1 MTSENTPQNPS
12 VLPALFGGPID
23 AVTQKATT
31 QQQNAHKNDQA
42 IGRPGVDPPYVTN
55 QEPPPET
62 MTHQQIYDA
71 AHSIDKEALSKLVD
85 TWANSSVNITSLF
98 QLHRM
103 GVERALQGR
112 WEGQTAEAGQ
122 QAAMR
127 FAHAGEQTGQV
138 AESAGFRL
146 DSMYNAA
153 LAFAVAVPPVPK
165 STAPDP
171 DNSGESV
178 LPGLTSGA
186 KDRADTTAANAA
198 RLQAIDAVNRI
209 YLPIFPPSG
218 QNVPALVPPP
228 PTVNGGDSGTGGV
241 TAGGGWGVGPGGSGS
256 TGRGGGAPGD
266 ASGSGQQN
274 QPQDQTS
281 PAGADSANAPGA
293 TTPAGLAGPNTGASG
308 AGSGAGLPGTGGTS
322 TTPAGVSAPSQ
333 GTGLGGVGSGPSG
346 GYFGTGGRGG
356 SSAGGPGSSRPGLP
370 SQGGPGGGGAAAAA
384 ARGAAAGAAGP
395 MSPMSP
401 GAHGRRKGED
411 EERSKPV
418 PDYLKR
424 VQPELADLPPAPT
437 GAIGGDY
444 ATWNEPDTS
453 PPTYRTGP
461 AAPGFGQE
469 APQSAAG
476 RYPSAAEPPRAVGN
490 MPVRYD
496 DPTPAAPTA
505 ASAVS
510 YQAPASTSGTDP
522 IAGPAETGLDHA
534 VASPDSDVPGESGEG
549 KPKTVTMSLEGPMM
563 DGGRPPGT
571 GR

>member
-1 MTSENTPQNPS
+1 MTGDSAPQNPS
-12 VLPALFGGPID
+12 IFPVLFGGSID

-71 AHSIDKEALSKLVD
+71 AHSIDKEALSKLVN
-85 TWANSSVNITSLF
+85 TWAKSSVNITSLF

-103 GVERALQGR
+103 GVERALQGQ

-171 DNSGESV
+171 DNPSESV
-178 LPGLTSGA
+178 LPGLVSGA

-198 RLQAIDAVNRI
+198 RLQAIDAVHRI

-228 PTVNGGDSGTGGV
+228 PTVNGGDGGTGGV
-241 TAGGGWGVGPGGSGS
+241 STGGGSGVGPGGMGLTGTGGDTPGGS
-256 TGRGGGAPGD
+256 
-266 ASGSGQQN
+266 SGSGQQDP
-274 QPQDQTS
+274 QQDQTS
-281 PAGADSANAPGA
+281 PASADSANTPGT
-293 TTPAGLAGPNTGASG
+293 TTPAGTTSPGISGSGSGTGAGAPG
-308 AGSGAGLPGTGGTS
+308 AGGTA

-333 GTGLGGVGSGPSG
+333 GAGLGGIGGGPSGGG
-346 GYFGTGGRGG
+346 GYFGTGGRSG
-356 SSAGGPGSSRPGLP
+356 SGAGAAGPGSSRPGVP
-370 SQGGPGGGGAAAAA
+370 GQGVPGAAAAA
-384 ARGAAAGAAGP
+384 SRGAAGGPAGP

-401 GAHGRRKGED
+401 GAQGRRKDED
-411 EERSKPV
+411 RSKPV

-444 ATWNEPDTS
+444 ATWQAPD
-453 PPTYRTGP
+453 
-461 AAPGFGQE
+461 AAPPKQPTTAA
-469 APQSAAG
+469 APDSVRSQG
-476 RYPSAAEPPRAVGN
+476 VPI
-490 MPVRYD
+490 RYD
-496 DPTPAAPTA
+496 DDPPPG
-505 ASAVS
+505 SA
-510 YQAPASTSGTDP
+510 QPP
-522 IAGPAETGLDHA
+522 RETG
-534 VASPDSDVPGESGEG
+534 
-549 KPKTVTMSLEGPMM
+549 
-563 DGGRPPGT
+563 R
-571 GR
+571 

>member
-1 MTSENTPQNPS
+1 MTGDNAPQDPS
-12 VLPALFGGPID
+12 IFPALFGGSID

-42 IGRPGVDPPYVTN
+42 IGRPGVDPPYVTS

-71 AHSIDKEALSKLVD
+71 AHSIDKEALSKLVN
-85 TWANSSVNITSLF
+85 TWAKSSVNITSLF

-171 DNSGESV
+171 DNSSESV

-186 KDRADTTAANAA
+186 KDRADTTAATAA
-198 RLQAIDAVNRI
+198 RMQAIDAVKRI
-209 YLPIFPPSG
+209 YLPIFPPAG

-228 PTVNGGDSGTGGV
+228 PTTNGGDGGTGGV
-241 TAGGGWGVGPGGSGS
+241 TAGGGSGAGPGGSGS
-256 TGRGGGAPGD
+256 AGTGTDAPGNL
-266 ASGSGQQN
+266 SGSGQQD
-274 QPQDQTS
+274 PQKDQTS
-281 PAGADSANAPGA
+281 PTAADSANTPGTA
-293 TTPAGLAGPNTGASG
+293 PAGVTSPNASG
-308 AGSGAGLPGTGGTS
+308 AGSGAGAPGAGGTA
-322 TTPAGVSAPSQ
+322 TAPAGVSSPGQ
-333 GTGLGGVGSGPSG
+333 GVGLGGIGGGPGGG

-356 SSAGGPGSSRPGLP
+356 SGAGAAGPGSSRPGVP
-370 SQGGPGGGGAAAAA
+370 SQGVPGAAAAA
-384 ARGAAAGAAGP
+384 ARGAAAGTAGP

-401 GAHGRRKGED
+401 GAHGRRKD
-411 EERSKPV
+411 EERNKPV

-424 VQPELADLPPAPT
+424 VQPELADLPSAPT

-444 ATWNEPDTS
+444 ATWQAPDSAS
-453 PPTYRTGP
+453 PKQPTTP
-461 AAPGFGQE
+461 AVLDSDRS
-469 APQSAAG
+469 QS
-476 RYPSAAEPPRAVGN
+476 V
-490 MPVRYD
+490 PVRYD
-496 DPTPAAPTA
+496 DGPTPG
-505 ASAVS
+505 SS
-510 YQAPASTSGTDP
+510 Q
-522 IAGPAETGLDHA
+522 
-534 VASPDSDVPGESGEG
+534 
-549 KPKTVTMSLEGPMM
+549 
-563 DGGRPPGT
+563 PPQGT